1 MEIINSL
8 VIMLNGMSPYI
19 LLGFLIAGI
28 MHAFIP
34 QRVFAR
40 HLSGRGWKS
49 VVKSA
54 AIGVPLPLCSCGV
67 LPTAIGMRRNGAS
80 KASTTSFLIAT
91 PQTGMDSI
99 AATWS
104 MLGPAF
110 AIIRPI
116 VALVTAVF
124 GGLAV
129 GRSERNEPQ
138 PAQSCV
144 SGECGGETAPR
155 RTFIQKCSDAL
166 RYGFIELV
174 GSIGGWLVIGLIIAA
189 LITVYVPA
197 DALASL
203 GSHPLLAMMV
213 VLLVAIPMY
222 VCATGSIPIAMSLMF
237 KGLSPGTALVLL
249 MAGPAANFASF
260 ALISREMGRKSA
272 LIYLTSIIVGSI
284 AFGLAIDYLL
294 PASWFV
300 LPMNVHAGCH
310 GGVSLPLFPTICSV
324 ILIGLLGYAFVSHRI
339 NHHDHNHLHTAD
351 ETTRVFAIEGMNCN
365 HCRMTVEKA
374 IAGVPGVDSASVDLD
389 SAKATVSGSASA
401 DSIIAAVHAAG
412 FDASLS

>member
-1 MEIINSL
+1 MEIVYSL
-8 VIMLNGMSPYI
+8 VSILNEMSPYI

-40 HLSGRGWKS
+40 HLAGRGWKS

-104 MLGPAF
+104 LLGPAF

-116 VALVTAVF
+116 AALVTAFF
-124 GGLAV
+124 GGVAV
-129 GRSERNEPQ
+129 GKAEADEPMARAEACSAVPASEVKKSFVEKII
-138 PAQSCV
+138 A
-144 SGECGGETAPR
+144 
-155 RTFIQKCSDAL
+155 AL

-174 GSIGGWLVIGLIIAA
+174 GSIGSWLIVGLIIAA

-203 GSHPLLAMMV
+203 GSRPLLAMIV

-222 VCATGSIPIAMSLMF
+222 VCATGSIPIAMSLMI

-272 LIYLTSIIVGSI
+272 LIYLTSIIIGAVG
-284 AFGLAIDYLL
+284 FGLLIDYVL
-294 PASWFV
+294 PAYWFDRS
-300 LPMNVHAGCH
+300 ATAAACCH
-310 GGVSLPLFPTICSV
+310 SEMTWPLFPTICSA
-324 ILIGLLGYAFVSHRI
+324 ILVSLLGYTFIQHRKSHY
-339 NHHDHNHLHTAD
+339 HHKLQ
-351 ETTRVFAIEGMNCN
+351 TTDMTVTYNIEGMNCN
-365 HCRMTVEKA
+365 HCRATVEKA
-374 IAGVPGVDSASVDLD
+374 IASTPGVDSVSVDLD
-389 SAKATVSGSASA
+389 SAKAVVSGSASA
-401 DSIIAAVHAAG
+401 DSVMASVHAAG
-412 FDASLS
+412 FSASLA

>member
-1 MEIINSL
+1 MEIVYSL
-8 VIMLNGMSPYI
+8 ISMLNEMSPYI

-67 LPTAIGMRRNGAS
+67 LPTAIGMKRNGAS

-104 MLGPAF
+104 LLGPAF
-110 AIIRPI
+110 AVIRP
-116 VALVTAVF
+116 VAALVTALF
-124 GGLAV
+124 GGMAV
-129 GRSERNEPQ
+129 GKSESNENSHAAEACRVEPNGEEPKRSFMEK
-138 PAQSCV
+138 SV
-144 SGECGGETAPR
+144 
-155 RTFIQKCSDAL
+155 DAL
-166 RYGFIELV
+166 RYGFVELV
-174 GSIGGWLVIGLIIAA
+174 GSIGGWLVVGLIIAA

-197 DALASL
+197 DALAAL
-203 GSHPLLAMMV
+203 GSRPLLAMIV
-213 VLLVAIPMY
+213 VLIVAIPMY
-222 VCATGSIPIAMSLMF
+222 VCATGSIPIAMSLML

-272 LIYLTSIIVGSI
+272 LIYLTSIIVGAI
-284 AFGLAIDYLL
+284 GFGLLIDYLL
-294 PASWFV
+294 PASWFA
-300 LPMNVHAGCH
+300 LPMVLNGCCHAHEGW
-310 GGVSLPLFPTICSV
+310 PLFPTICSV
-324 ILIGLLGYAFVSHRI
+324 ILVGLLAYSFVSHRKT
-339 NHHDHNHLHTAD
+339 HHHHQTQID
-351 ETTRVFAIEGMNCN
+351 EMTSTFNIQGMNCH
-365 HCRMTVEKA
+365 HCRASVEKA
-374 IAGVPGVDSASVDLD
+374 IAATEGVDSVSVDLD
-389 SAKATVSGSASA
+389 SAKAVVSGSASA

-412 FDASLS
+412 FEASLA